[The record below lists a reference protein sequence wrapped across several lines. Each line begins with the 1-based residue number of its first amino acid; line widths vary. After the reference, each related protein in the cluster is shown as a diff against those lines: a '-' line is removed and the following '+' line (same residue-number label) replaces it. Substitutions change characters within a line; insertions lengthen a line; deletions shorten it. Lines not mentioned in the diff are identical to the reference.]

1 MCCRHSV
8 SPSKQ
13 ITPFLEARDSRFSGV
28 RLWGGH
34 RPNPPAVVAM
44 GSWQEFAFTAGDVSV
59 SVSDTD
65 FIENNDFLQNPAEKR
80 TLLRPFLGPV
90 FICISAR
97 EAAGGKGACS
107 GILRGLRW
115 EEWLGAERPEGRP
128 DAGQSLR
135 LRARPH
141 SCASRSLSVPQLSR
155 RRTKRLGLG
164 ITRSTRALTPGHP
177 RSRPGEH

>member
-13 ITPFLEARDSRFSGV
+13 ITPFLEARDSWFSGV

-44 GSWQEFAFTAGDVSV
+44 GSWQEYAFTMGDVSV

-65 FIENNDFLQNPAEKR
+65 FIENNDFLQNPVEKR

-107 GILRGLRW
+107 GIMRGLRW
-115 EEWLGAERPEGRP
+115 EEWLGARRGRKGGRMQDRASASVLVP
-128 DAGQSLR
+128 TAAPAGPFQSLSS
-135 LRARPH
+135 A
-141 SCASRSLSVPQLSR
+141 AGGR
-155 RRTKRLGLG
+155 RGW
-164 ITRSTRALTPGHP
+164 AWA
-177 RSRPGEH
+177 

>member
-1 MCCRHSV
+1 MV
-8 SPSKQ
+8 
-13 ITPFLEARDSRFSGV
+13 
-28 RLWGGH
+28 LWREIMGW
-34 RPNPPAVVAM
+34 PLPQPPAVVAM
-44 GSWQEFAFTAGDVSV
+44 GSWQEYAFTTGDVSV

-97 EAAGGKGACS
+97 EAAGGKGGMQRHHEGSA
-107 GILRGLRW
+107 
-115 EEWLGAERPEGRP
+115 LGGVAGRAERPEGRP